1 MSTNA
6 SFTWMLYGANGYTGT
21 LIAREAVS
29 RGMKPL
35 LAGRDSAK
43 IEPLAR
49 ELDCPFRVF
58 ALSTGTDLP
67 RQLDG
72 ISAVL
77 HCAGPFSETSAAM
90 LEACIAAGAHYL
102 DITGEIDVIQWISQ
116 QHERASAAAVSM
128 LPAVGMDVVPT
139 DCLAATLAATLPNA
153 TRLELAFAAG
163 QSISPGTA
171 KTTWKQMGR
180 GGRVRRDGQI
190 VRVPIAW
197 KTMKVPF
204 PRGSHWAMT
213 IPWGD
218 VASAYH
224 TTGIPNIEVYV
235 AFSRRQIRTIKRL
248 GWMAPVTAIGPVQTL
263 GRWWIDRKIHG
274 PDSQQRGHDRAEF
287 WGRVTDAG
295 GQTAEATL
303 ETPNAY
309 TLTVQTALAA
319 LDAVSAGHVPTGFS
333 TPAKAL
339 GPGFLESCDDVT
351 FRWLQRPD

>member
-1 MSTNA
+1 MSTDA

-29 RGMKPL
+29 RGIRPL
-35 LAGRDSAK
+35 LAGRDGAK

-58 ALSTGTDLP
+58 ALSSGADLP

-77 HCAGPFSETSAAM
+77 HCAGPFSETSEAM
-90 LEACIAAGAHYL
+90 LEACLAAGAHYL
-102 DITGEIDVIQWISQ
+102 DITGEIDVIESISR
-116 QHERASAAAVSM
+116 QHQRACAAAVSL

-139 DCLAATLAATLPNA
+139 DCLAAALATALPKA

-163 QSISPGTA
+163 QSMSPGTA
-171 KTTWKQMGR
+171 KTVWSQMNS
-180 GGRVRRDGQI
+180 GGRVRRGGQI

-204 PRGSHWAMT
+204 PRRSRWAMT

-224 TTGIPNIEVYV
+224 TTGIPDIEVYV
-235 AFSRRQIRTIKRL
+235 ASSRRQIRTIKRM
-248 GWMAPVTAIGPVQTL
+248 GWMAPLTAIGPVQAL
-263 GRWWIDRKIHG
+263 GRWWIGRQIHG
-274 PDSQQRGHDRAEF
+274 PDSQQRDGDRAEF

-295 GQTAEATL
+295 GQIAEATL

-309 TLTVQTALAA
+309 TLTVQTALAV
-319 LDAVSAGHVPTGFS
+319 LDAVSAGHVPTGFA

-339 GPGFLESCDDVT
+339 GPGFLDSCDDVT
-351 FRWLQRPD
+351 LRWIQHPD